1 MDRVPA
7 PAGPGVEAFWDLE
20 RFFATASRDHLAL
33 PDIEREAESR
43 GRELVRL
50 CLQAHLDSRGDGDV
64 GPALVVDGPN
74 GPVRLAHKRPHTRRL
89 LTLFGEVS
97 ITRVGYGARGRAS
110 IHPLDAELKLPARS
124 YSYEISRRLVRAAVC
139 GPFDEAIAVVA
150 QMTGVN
156 IPKRSAEQLVREAAA
171 DFDAFYPARGRPG
184 GKLLPAGQILI
195 GAIDCKGIPMVKPE
209 TATKVVRRR
218 KGEKPNKKKMAT
230 VGTVYVQPP
239 RVRTPQQVLDSL
251 FAASTTTTT
260 TDDDAARGPRQR
272 PTDKRVWASLLA
284 GKDGFIADVRAEM
297 LRRDPRHR
305 RTWVIVTDGER
316 ALQRR
321 VAANFQG
328 VTLILDLLHVLEKL
342 WKAAY
347 VFHPEA
353 SPEATAFVYQRAER
367 ILNGQAGQV
376 VKGLRQ
382 MVTKRRLTGVKA
394 KTLLDVAGYYYA
406 NRARMRYDTY
416 LANGWPIASGSVE
429 GACKNLVRDR
439 FERSGMRWTQTMAEA
454 MLQLRAIY
462 LSGDLDEYWQF
473 HVEQDQ
479 QRLHNDQWRVVAK

>member
-1 MDRVPA
+1 LQIVNGARQS
-7 PAGPGVEAFWDLE
+7 PGLDAFRDLE
-20 RFFATASRDHLAL
+20 RFFATASRAQLGL
-33 PDIEREAESR
+33 PDIEREAERR

-50 CLQAHLDSRGDGDV
+50 CLQTHLDGRGDGDV
-64 GPALVVDGPN
+64 GPALELDTPQGQ
-74 GPVRLAHKRPHTRRL
+74 VRLTHKRSHTRRL
-89 LTLFGEVS
+89 LTLFGPV
-97 ITRVGYGARGRAS
+97 IVTRVGYGAKGHLS
-110 IHPLDAELKLPARS
+110 IHPLDAELQLPARS
-124 YSYEISRRLVRAAVC
+124 YSYEISRRLIRAAVC
-139 GPFDEAIAVVA
+139 GPFDEAITVVA
-150 QMTGVN
+150 EMTGVT
-156 IPKRSAEQLVREAAA
+156 IPKRSAEELVREAAV
-171 DFDAFYPARGRPG
+171 DFDAFYAARGRPG
-184 GKLLPAGQILI
+184 GKLLPAGQILV

-209 TATKVVRRR
+209 PASKVVRRR

-230 VGTVYVQPP
+230 VGTVHVQPA

-251 FAASTTTTT
+251 FANANANAASER
-260 TDDDAARGPRQR
+260 DRGPRQR

-284 GKDGFIADVRAEM
+284 GKDTFIADVRAEM
-297 LRRDPRHR
+297 TRRDPRHR

-321 VAANFQG
+321 VAATFRG

-347 VFHPEA
+347 VLHPEG

-367 ILNGQAGQV
+367 ILNGQVSQV

-382 MVTKRRLTGVKA
+382 TVTKRRLTGAEA

-406 NRARMRYDTY
+406 NRERMRYDSY

-439 FERSGMRWTQTMAEA
+439 FERSGMRWTPATAEA
-454 MLQLRAIY
+454 MLKLRAIY
-462 LSGDLDEYWQF
+462 LSDDLDAYWEF
-473 HVEQDQ
+473 HVQQDQ
-479 QRLHNDQWRVVAK
+479 QRLHNQQWRVVQK